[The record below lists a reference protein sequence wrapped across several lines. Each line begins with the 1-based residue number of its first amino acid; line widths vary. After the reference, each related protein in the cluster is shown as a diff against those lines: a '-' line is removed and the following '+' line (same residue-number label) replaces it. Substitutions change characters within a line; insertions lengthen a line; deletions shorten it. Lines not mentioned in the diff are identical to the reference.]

1 MRVTILGCGGSDGVP
16 RLGGADGKG
25 DWGACNPQDPRNRRT
40 RSSIHISGENY
51 GILIDTSP
59 DLRQQLL
66 ATGIS
71 RVDAVLFTHEHAD
84 HSHGLHELRRLAH
97 LRGAG
102 PIPCHADA
110 ATAEALR
117 RRFGY
122 AFEPAPGSV
131 YPAFATLAP
140 AADDFRIGP
149 WRAASFE
156 QDHGFGQRTR
166 GYRIGPVA
174 YTTDAI
180 GLPERAFDVLAGVEL
195 WIVDCQQARPHPT
208 HAHLDLAL
216 GWIAR
221 VKPKRALLTHLG
233 HTLDYAATKAKC
245 PPGVEPAYDGL
256 AVDLA
261 G

>member
-1 MRVTILGCGGSDGVP
+1 MRVTVLGCGGSDGVP
-16 RLGGADGKG
+16 LLGGPDGKG
-25 DWGACNPQDPRNRRT
+25 DWGACDPADPRNRRT
-40 RSSIHISGENY
+40 RSSVHISGENF
-51 GILIDTSP
+51 GVLVDAAP

-66 ATGIS
+66 AAGIA

-84 HSHGLHELRRLAH
+84 HSHGLHELRRLAN

-102 PIPCHADA
+102 TIPCHADNV
-110 ATAEALR
+110 TAGALR

-131 YPAFATLAP
+131 YPAFVRIEP
-140 AADDFRIGP
+140 AADRFDLGP
-149 WRAASFE
+149 WPVRCFE

-180 GLPERAFDVLAGVEL
+180 DLPEAAFEILDGVAL

-216 GWIAR
+216 SWIAR
-221 VKPKRALLTHLG
+221 VRPRRALLTHLG
-233 HTLDYAATKAKC
+233 HALDYAATKAKC

-256 AVDLA
+256 VVDLP